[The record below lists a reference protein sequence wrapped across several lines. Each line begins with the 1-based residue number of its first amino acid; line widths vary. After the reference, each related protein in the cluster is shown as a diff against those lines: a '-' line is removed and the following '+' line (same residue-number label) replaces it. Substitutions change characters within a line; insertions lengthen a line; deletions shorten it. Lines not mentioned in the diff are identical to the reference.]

1 MAILHVTVV
10 GKDLFKPVLE
20 KLELIS
26 LNPVNEVKTGMLGNL
41 TLLTYAFEL
50 PDNELID
57 KRRQL
62 MDEFMK
68 DTSRFMPMYIH
79 GDWMRL
85 FVFKPIRI

>member
-20 KLELIS
+20 KLELVS

-50 PDNELID
+50 PDDELID

>member
-10 GKDLFKPVLE
+10 GKDLFTPVRE
-20 KLELIS
+20 KLELVS

-50 PDNELID
+50 PDDELID

>member
-20 KLELIS
+20 KLELVS

-50 PDNELID
+50 SDDELID